1 MTLTLTEIILL
12 MTAALAINQ
21 WWRSRDAK
29 AVALIHAARRCE
41 SLDLQLLDQSIVLR
55 KSRLKRGRDG
65 WLQWLREYSFEFSS
79 TGNERY
85 HGSLTLLGHQL
96 LMIELEPH
104 ITLN

>member
-1 MTLTLTEIILL
+1 MDIILL
-12 MTAALAINQ
+12 MIAALAINQ

-55 KSRLKRGRDG
+55 KSRLKRGQSG
-65 WLQWLREYSFEFSS
+65 WLQWWRQYSFEFSS

-85 HGSLTLLGHQL
+85 QGHLTLLGHQL
-96 LMIELEPH
+96 QTIELEPH
-104 ITLN
+104 ITLH